1 MTKPSRPVL
10 IAFYIVSVIVA
21 VLVVA
26 TSHRP
31 LAGTLGIL
39 FTGWIGG
46 IIFCALF
53 FWAEPDRD

>member
-1 MTKPSRPVL
+1 M
-10 IAFYIVSVIVA
+10 AFYTISVIVA
-21 VLVVA
+21 TLIVA

-31 LAGTLGIL
+31 LASTLGIL